1 MISREFVFNHLK
13 EKQDSIGGYTSD
25 DIVEIANILEVTP
38 RGLRRQLNNWIN
50 TFDGFKQFTYLGKK
64 RPSITL
70 FEFGWGFL
78 RLVGWQYRKINKIN
92 HILLNVIEIS
102 HRRYFSS

>member
-13 EKQDSIGGYTSD
+13 EKQDSIGGYTGD

-70 FEFGWGFL
+70 FEFFKIEHELTSNPIQVKKGIYKDI
-78 RLVGWQYRKINKIN
+78 QDQRKFENQKP
-92 HILLNVIEIS
+92 LAK
-102 HRRYFSS
+102 

>member
-13 EKQDSIGGYTSD
+13 EKQDSIGGYTGD

-50 TFDGFKQFTYLGKK
+50 TFDGFGTVPKSSYVVKSSYNT
-64 RPSITL
+64 TL
-70 FEFGWGFL
+70 N
-78 RLVGWQYRKINKIN
+78 I
-92 HILLNVIEIS
+92 
-102 HRRYFSS
+102 